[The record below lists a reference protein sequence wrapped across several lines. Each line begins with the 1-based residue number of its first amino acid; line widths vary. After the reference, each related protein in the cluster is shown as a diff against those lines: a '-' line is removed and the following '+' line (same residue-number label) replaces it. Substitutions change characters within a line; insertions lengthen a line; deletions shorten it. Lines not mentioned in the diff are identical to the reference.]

1 MRCLSSH
8 HLTLGL
14 PLLLAAFAALAQ
26 TQAQGGPNPNG
37 IGLTISD
44 QLVLRKVTTPGAVF
58 ASADKASGKTESEV
72 VLEGNAVVRRDG
84 SVISAD
90 RLTYYPKDDLLAGA
104 GTVRVSKDGTVLV
117 GDELSL
123 KLDTQEGYMNKTSY
137 AIGSLGGRGFAQK
150 IEFLGPELIRA
161 KNAFYTTCDPNDPDW
176 QLTTDELTLDQ
187 ASQQG
192 RSSGSKLYFKG
203 QQIAGAPFF
212 FFPLGKGRQSGF
224 LTPGFESNTRIGFGA
239 VAPWYWNIADNRDAT
254 FSPRIMSKRGFQL
267 DTEARFLEPQ
277 AAGELRYE
285 FNPRDQITNTFRWLA
300 IGRTNWQIADWAAS
314 LTFKRVSDDSYLVDY
329 GRSLLVSSETRLPTD
344 FNLTRSFGQWN
355 VAVRALTWQNVLD
368 AKNSPSY
375 EILPQLRISTERS
388 VAGFNI
394 ATVFD
399 VTRFDIARSTGKAT
413 GIRAVAN
420 PSISYPIQTAG
431 YFITP
436 KISLHASEY
445 SLSINPDGPKSLQR
459 VLPTFS
465 LDAGLIFDRNIMWR
479 GQAVQQTLEPRLF
492 YVRTPYKD
500 QSKFPV
506 FVDTA
511 ASELT
516 FAQLLTENT
525 FVGNDRIA
533 DANQLTTML
542 LSRIIKSDNGSEL
555 IRFAVGQRWYFSEQK
570 VTIAP
575 TDIPRTDTRSDVL
588 FAAGGNILPSLAFDA
603 GMQYSVETSKIPR
616 FNASLRYTPDKVN
629 LVNLG
634 YRFSKATDVN
644 QFDVSWRWQVQDRW
658 TALGRLNYSFART
671 GTAVTLQGRT
681 DKPGLVEA
689 ILGLEYD
696 VDCWT
701 SRFVVQ
707 RFVTADLKPTTQL
720 FFQLELKG
728 FGQIGISP
736 FEVLKRNIPGYRPLN
751 EQLKSPSTFF
761 GYE

>member
-1 MRCLSSH
+1 M
-8 HLTLGL
+8 
-14 PLLLAAFAALAQ
+14 LLAAYPVWAQ
-26 TQAQGGPNPNG
+26 TTG

-44 QLVLRKVTTPGAVF
+44 ELVLRNITTPGAVF

-72 VLEGNAVVRRDG
+72 VFEGNAVVRRDG

-90 RLTYYPKDDLLAGA
+90 RLTYYPIDDVLTGV

-117 GDELSL
+117 GTELSL
-123 KLDTQEGYMNKTSY
+123 KLDTQEGFMNKTSY

-161 KNAFYTTCDPNDPDW
+161 KNAFYTTCDPNNPDW

-192 RSSGSKLYFKG
+192 RSTGSKLYFKD

-254 FSPRIMSKRGFQL
+254 FSPRVMSKRGFQL

-285 FNPRDQITNTFRWLA
+285 FNPRDQVTNSFRWLTT
-300 IGRTNWQIADWAAS
+300 GRTNWQVADWAAS
-314 LTFKRVSDDSYLVDY
+314 LSFKRVSDDNYLVDY

-355 VAVRALTWQNVLD
+355 VAVRALTWQNILD

-375 EILPQLRISTERS
+375 EILPQLRVSTERNM
-388 VAGFNI
+388 AGFNVG
-394 ATVFD
+394 TVFD
-399 VTRFDIARSTGKAT
+399 VTRFDIDRSTGKAI
-413 GIRAVAN
+413 GVRAVAN

-431 YFITP
+431 YFVTP

-445 SLSINPDGPKSLQR
+445 SLAINPDGPKTLQR

-465 LDAGLIFDRNIMWR
+465 LDAGLIFDRNITWR
-479 GQAVQQTLEPRLF
+479 GQAVQQTLEPRIF
-492 YVRTPYKD
+492 YVRTPFKD

-516 FAQLLTENT
+516 FAQLLAENT

-542 LSRIIKSDNGSEL
+542 LSRIIKTDNGAEL
-555 IRFAVGQRWYFSEQK
+555 IRFAIGQRWYFSEQK

-575 TDIPRTDTRSDVL
+575 TEIPRTDTRSDVL
-588 FAAGGNILPSLAFDA
+588 VAASGNILPSLAFDA
-603 GMQYSVETSKIPR
+603 GMQYSVETAKIPR

-644 QFDVSWRWQVQDRW
+644 QFDVSWRWQVEDRW
-658 TALGRLNYSFART
+658 TVLGRLNYSLART

-696 VDCWT
+696 MDCWA

>member
-1 MRCLSSH
+1 MGSLW
-8 HLTLGL
+8 
-14 PLLLAAFAALAQ
+14 LLAAYPALAFADVN
-26 TQAQGGPNPNG
+26 TQSNAQGNTVSATNAQG

-44 QLVLRKVTTPGAVF
+44 QLVLRKPTKPGAIF
-58 ASADKASGKTESEV
+58 ASADTVSGRSELEV
-72 VLEGNAVVRRDG
+72 TFEGNAVLRRDG
-84 SVISAD
+84 SVINAD
-90 RLTYYPKDDLLAGA
+90 RLTYNPTNDVLTGV
-104 GTVRVSKDGTVLV
+104 GSVRISKEGTVLL
-117 GDELSL
+117 GTELSL
-123 KLDTQEGYMNKTSY
+123 KLDTQEGYMNKTAY
-137 AIGSLGGRGFAQK
+137 TLGSLGGRGFAEK
-150 IEFLGPELIRA
+150 IEFLGPDLIRA
-161 KNAFYTTCDPNDPDW
+161 KNAFYTTCDPVNPDW
-176 QLTTDELTLDQ
+176 QLRTDELTLDEIT
-187 ASQQG
+187 QQG
-192 RSSGSKLYFKG
+192 RSTGSKLFFKN

-254 FSPRIMSKRGFQL
+254 FSPRVMSKRGFQL
-267 DTEARFLEPQ
+267 GTELRFLEPT
-277 AAGELRYE
+277 AAGEFRYE
-285 FNPRDQITNTFRWLA
+285 FNPRDQVTNSFRWLGT
-300 IGRTNWQIADWAAS
+300 GRLNWQMADWTANLS
-314 LTFKRVSDDSYLVDY
+314 VKRISDENYLVDY
-329 GRSLLVSSETRLPTD
+329 GRSLLASSETRLPTD

-355 VAVRALTWQNVLD
+355 VAVRALTWQNILD

-375 EILPQLRISTERS
+375 EILPQIRVSTERDIG
-388 VAGFNI
+388 GFKV

-399 VTRFDIARSTGKAT
+399 ATRFDIARATGKAV
-413 GIRAVAN
+413 GWRAVAN

-436 KISLHASEY
+436 KISVHASEY
-445 SLSINPDGPKSLQR
+445 SLNFNPDGPTSIQR

-465 LDAGLIFDRNIMWR
+465 LDAGLIFDRNTTWR
-479 GQAVQQTLEPRLF
+479 GEAVQQTLEPRIF
-492 YVRTPYKD
+492 YVRTPFKD
-500 QSKFPV
+500 QSKIPV

-511 ASELT
+511 ASELN
-516 FAQLLTENT
+516 FAQLLAENN

-542 LSRIIKSDNGSEL
+542 LSRIIRSSDGAEKL
-555 IRFAVGQRWYFSEQK
+555 RFAVGQRWYFSEQK

-575 TDIPRTDTRSDVL
+575 TELPRSDTRSDIL
-588 FAAGGNILPSLAFDA
+588 FAAGGNLSSDLAFDA
-603 GMQYSVETSKIPR
+603 GMQYSVETAKIPR
-616 FNASLRYTPDKVN
+616 FNASLRYTPVKGN
-629 LVNLG
+629 LINLG
-634 YRFSKATDVN
+634 YRLSKATELD
-644 QFDVSWRWQVQDRW
+644 QFDVSWRWHLENRW
-658 TALGRLNYSFART
+658 TVLGRLNYSFARN

-707 RFVTADLKPTTQL
+707 RFVAADLKPTTQL

-736 FEVLKRNIPGYRPLN
+736 FDVLKRNIPGYQTPN
-751 EQLKSPSTFF
+751 EQRKSPSTFF